1 MNVGGSRC
9 ARGGAPC
16 HVVMLSALALA
27 LSAQAAP
34 RLAVP
39 PEGIAFGEIPAGTN
53 VSNAVVLRNAGSV
66 PVHISRVKA
75 CCGATAE
82 LVPRTILPNGVAT
95 LTVSLE
101 ARDVG
106 PFSKAI
112 SLSCDDPER
121 PLLSVPVTGTVV
133 NAPGREAR
141 LSRHEVYS
149 FSLLVLGIVLS
160 IATLADFMWRTSR
173 ETHARTRFRKCL
185 AYAVRFGIGGVFVFA
200 GCAKLGDLDAFTEL
214 VARYDMLPSVFVLPF
229 AHALPVAEIL
239 VGAMFAFT
247 RWTRPAA
254 VMVTA
259 MLLAFIVALVQAVIQ
274 GLDVSC
280 GCFGGLA
287 GGSRMEL
294 VLAVARDVLLLV
306 PLLWLASGK
315 TRPTNARS
323 GLKQVRVI

>member
-1 MNVGGSRC
+1 MSVGGSRR
-9 ARGGAPC
+9 ARCGASC
-16 HVVMLSALALA
+16 HAVMLSALALA
-27 LSAQAAP
+27 LSVRAAP
-34 RLAVP
+34 RLVVP

-53 VSNAVVLRNAGSV
+53 VSNTVELRNVGSV

-82 LVPRTILPNGVAT
+82 LAPRAISPDGVAI

-106 PFSKAI
+106 PFSKTI

-133 NAPGREAR
+133 NASGREVR
-141 LSRHEVYS
+141 LSRHEIYS
-149 FSLLVLGIVLS
+149 FSVLALGIVLS
-160 IATLADFMWRTSR
+160 IATFADFMWRTSC

-200 GCAKLGDLDAFTEL
+200 GCAKLGDLDAFAEL

-229 AHALPVAEIL
+229 AHALPVTEIL
-239 VGAMFAFT
+239 FGTMFAFT
-247 RWTRPAA
+247 RWMRLAA
-254 VMVTA
+254 VMVA
-259 MLLAFIVALVQAVIQ
+259 VMLLAFIVALAQAAIH

-280 GCFGGLA
+280 GCFGGPA
-287 GGSRMEL
+287 NGTHTEL
-294 VLAVARDVLLLV
+294 LFAIVRDMLLILPVIWLAVRGGTAFVRPSAHSGNVL
-306 PLLWLASGK
+306 
-315 TRPTNARS
+315 
-323 GLKQVRVI
+323 